1 MENFSPIFFCFWR
14 DGIWPVILS
23 PIRWI
28 VPHWTSEISAQ
39 PVGVN
44 SSDPDLEIRRGQEG
58 GAGHLKPEIREGRSP
73 KNFFGPSGLS
83 LVIKMRGGGLGG
95 GGFPS
100 PGSASRCKKGT
111 LEARLRQTQT
121 WICTTWPSFPLPLL
135 LLTSTKKIDL
145 TVNWSH
151 RNVFL
156 LLNTKDRSQIS
167 VATTATRTEGGW
179 PVVWLIA

>member
-1 MENFSPIFFCFWR
+1 MENFSPIFFSFWR
-14 DGIWPVILS
+14 DGIWPVHSLS
-23 PIRWI
+23 NTVDCSTLDKRNISTTRWCK
-28 VPHWTSEISAQ
+28 Q
-39 PVGVN
+39 PW
-44 SSDPDLEIRRGQEG
+44 SRPWDKA
-58 GAGHLKPEIREGRSP
+58 GAGGWGRSSKARDKGGP
-73 KNFFGPSGLS
+73 VSKKLFRPFGPQFGL
-83 LVIKMRGGGLGG
+83 KMRGLGRV
-95 GGFPS
+95 FPS
-100 PGSASRCKKGT
+100 PGAATWCKKGT
-111 LEARLRQTQT
+111 LESRLQQT

-156 LLNTKDRSQIS
+156 LLHTKDRSQIS

>member
-44 SSDPDLEIRRGQEG
+44 SSDPDLELRRGQEG

-73 KNFFGPSGLS
+73 KIFFGPSGLS
-83 LVIKMRGGGLGG
+83 LVIKMRGEGGLGG
-95 GGFPS
+95 GVFLS
-100 PGSASRCKKGT
+100 PGSASRCKKRDVRVT
-111 LEARLRQTQT
+111 FTANADLNLYHVTKF
-121 WICTTWPSFPLPLL
+121 PSSF
-135 LLTSTKKIDL
+135 
-145 TVNWSH
+145 TVTY
-151 RNVFL
+151 FYQ
-156 LLNTKDRSQIS
+156 KDRFD
-167 VATTATRTEGGW
+167 GKLK
-179 PVVWLIA
+179 PP

>member
-1 MENFSPIFFCFWR
+1 MENFSPIFFSFWR

-44 SSDPDLEIRRGQEG
+44 SPDPDLEIRRGQGG
-58 GAGHLKPEIREGRSP
+58 GAGHPKPEIREGRSP
-73 KNFFGPSGLS
+73 KKLFRPFGPQFGL
-83 LVIKMRGGGLGG
+83 KMRGLGRV
-95 GGFPS
+95 FPS
-100 PGSASRCKKGT
+100 PGAATWCKKGT
-111 LEARLRQTQT
+111 WESRLQQT

-145 TVNWSH
+145 TINWSH